1 MEKEQWQ
8 QLKEKGLVP
17 EDLEQTAEG
26 DFTSD
31 REGCR

>member
-1 MEKEQWQ
+1 MEKEQWL

-26 DFTSD
+26 DVYI
-31 REGCR
+31 RL